1 MRHHTVHIDEPV
13 CPYCGEVI
21 TTEQLSLQQ
30 SWAASSTGKIH
41 RTRFHAACLGA
52 ARACEQ
58 LGITPQLAKPSRSF
72 GGRP

>member
-1 MRHHTVHIDEPV
+1 MRHHTVHIDERV

-21 TTEQLSLQQ
+21 TSDQLSLQQ
-30 SWAASSTGKIH
+30 SWAASRSGKVH
-41 RTRFHAACLGA
+41 RTLFHAGCLGA

-58 LGITPQLAKPSRSF
+58 LGIKPQLANPSRSH